1 MKRFWI
7 AALLPVCA
15 LLLTSCGQK
24 RMVPSGSGLVEADE
38 VTISAETAGK
48 LLRIYYGEGDTLSRG
63 DTIALID
70 TTTLTLRMQQTDAAF
85 VSALTRRDNA
95 RLQIQQ
101 TENDYA
107 LADKEY
113 NRISRL
119 VQSGSA
125 NQQQLDQTESM
136 HKRTELAR
144 QTSKVALAGAEAEIA
159 RVEADR
165 ALLKKQFDDCRPT
178 APSYG
183 TVVTK
188 YMDEGE
194 LIGVGQA
201 IIQIARIDTVW
212 VKVYLPPADLTKIKL
227 GSKADVDPE
236 DGRAT
241 PLGGFVSWISEKAEF
256 TPKNVQT
263 KDARADLVYAVKVKI
278 HNPGGVLKIGMP
290 VSVTIP

>member
-7 AALLPVCA
+7 LAILPACA
-15 LLLTSCGQK
+15 LLAMSCGHK
-24 RMVPSGSGLVEADE
+24 SMVPSGSGLVEADE

-48 LLRIYYGEGDTLSRG
+48 LLRIYYDEGDTLSRG

-70 TTTLTLRMQQTDAAF
+70 TTTLTLRLQQADAAYE
-85 VSALTRRDNA
+85 SALARRDNA
-95 RLQIQQ
+95 RIQVQQ
-101 TENDYA
+101 TEVDYA
-107 LADKEY
+107 LADKDF

-125 NQQQLDQTESM
+125 NQQQLDQTETV
-136 HKRTELAR
+136 HKRTGLAR
-144 QTSKVALAGAEAEIA
+144 QTSKAALAGAEAEIA
-159 RVEADR
+159 KVEADR
-165 ALLKKQFDDCRPT
+165 ALLNKQLNDCRPT

-183 TVVTK
+183 TIVTR

-201 IIQIARIDTVW
+201 ILQMARIDTVW

-227 GSKADVDPE
+227 GSRADVDPE
-236 DGRAT
+236 DGRTT

-263 KDARADLVYAVKVKI
+263 KEARADLVYAVKVKI
-278 HNPGGVLKIGMP
+278 PNPGGVLKIGMP